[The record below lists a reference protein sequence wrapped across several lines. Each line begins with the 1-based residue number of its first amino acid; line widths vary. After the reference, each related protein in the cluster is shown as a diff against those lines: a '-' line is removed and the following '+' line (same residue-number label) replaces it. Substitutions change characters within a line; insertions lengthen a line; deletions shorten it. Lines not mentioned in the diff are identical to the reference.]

1 MSLIR
6 RLVTLTVSFLALGS
20 TLARAEALAPEKQ
33 ALLDAKIAEIK
44 TWAADPVIVKAVV
57 AQNASLPA
65 GFAEMTQEKWKALTL
80 LDPFVRSFSKNE
92 VGTALK
98 ARKTAWSSE
107 AFVNDA
113 KGLKVGFLSKTSNWS
128 HGASAKHTQPMSGKV
143 WQGVVELDES
153 TGLQQIQVS
162 VPVLAEGQAV
172 GSLVVGV
179 SVSKLE

>member
-1 MSLIR
+1 MSRIR

-44 TWAADPVIVKAVV
+44 AWAADPVIVKAVV

-80 LDPFVRSFSKNE
+80 LDPFVRSFSNE